1 MDQFSQRRMCMPQSP
16 KERVWLLAQCISKL
30 PCLQKKILAMYYFEG
45 LPLADIAACLGLSKI
60 KACQIL
66 VETSARLFLAD
77 CRTPQLEDR
86 QKVAL
91 DQQPE
96 PTGARG

>member
-1 MDQFSQRRMCMPQSP
+1 MDQFSQRRMCMPQSLNAQH
-16 KERVWLLAQCISKL
+16 KERVRLLAQCISKL
-30 PCLQKKILAMYYFEG
+30 PCLQKKILAMHYFEG

-91 DQQPE
+91 D
-96 PTGARG
+96 